1 MRPLSLS
8 RLYYLCDP
16 AVPVVGGPLM
26 RGYET
31 MLAGSVHQG
40 KHIIA
45 EYLASQYKIRHEE
58 RCTADFVPAAC
69 RRLNVP
75 LPASREETPDEPW
88 FEPTYWHDVRFTPW
102 PVHGKRYDLVVA
114 LRVWHHLVPLQKES
128 FEEARRI
135 AKRVLIVC
143 PEREIVGR
151 GITRRQ

>member
-31 MLAGSVHQG
+31 ILAGSVHQG

-58 RCTADFVPAAC
+58 RCTADFVPAAK
-69 RRLNVP
+69 L
-75 LPASREETPDEPW
+75 
-88 FEPTYWHDVRFTPW
+88 
-102 PVHGKRYDLVVA
+102 
-114 LRVWHHLVPLQKES
+114 
-128 FEEARRI
+128 ARREGI
-135 AKRVLIVC
+135 DFVLDPMWRQVPPGLNEHIDGLRSTC
-143 PEREIVGR
+143 PRPKPLTRE
-151 GITRRQ
+151 